1 MSLKNPY
8 KPGGMF
14 EGASHLIFENAK
26 TLREN
31 MTAAEINLWMYL
43 RKGVNGFKFRRQHPI
58 GIYIADFYCHKAKLI
73 IELDGSIHNI
83 EEVIKNDE
91 ERQKELERWGYF
103 VIRFKNKQIKQK
115 PEEVIKIITEKISQL
130 K

>member
-1 MSLKNPY
+1 
-8 KPGGMF
+8 MF

-26 TLREN
+26 TLRGN

-103 VIRFKNKQIKQK
+103 VIRSTNKQIMQNQK
-115 PEEVIKIITEKISQL
+115 KLL
-130 K
+130 KLLLK

>member
-26 TLREN
+26 TLRED
-31 MTAAEINLWMYL
+31 MTAAEMNLWVKL
-43 RKGVNGFKFRRQHPI
+43 RMGVNGFKFRRQHPI

-73 IELDGSIHNI
+73 VEVDGSIHNN
-83 EEVIKNDE
+83 EEVIKSDV

-103 VIRFKNKQIKQK
+103 VIRSTNKQIMQNQK
-115 PEEVIKIITEKISQL
+115 KLL
-130 K
+130 KLLLK

>member
-14 EGASHLIFENAK
+14 ESASHLIFENAK
-26 TLREN
+26 TLRGN

-103 VIRFKNKQIKQK
+103 VIRFKNKKIMQK